1 MMMMMM
7 MTNHVLKKTYTQ
19 QNDSYH
25 RLVIIILLKISPT
38 KKRFFYQGFD
48 VFINL
53 SHHQESFKKNVQY
66 LNFHTIAC
74 NCLIWDHDSN
84 SHAKVYSRTLSTGP
98 QKCHSHVV
106 FTSSVPSPLDD
117 KRQSIAVT
125 LLPQDIWTRRFTK
138 FYSHNR

>member
-1 MMMMMM
+1 MM

-53 SHHQESFKKNVQY
+53 SHHQESFKKM
-66 LNFHTIAC
+66 
-74 NCLIWDHDSN
+74 
-84 SHAKVYSRTLSTGP
+84 YST
-98 QKCHSHVV
+98 
-106 FTSSVPSPLDD
+106 
-117 KRQSIAVT
+117 
-125 LLPQDIWTRRFTK
+125 
-138 FYSHNR
+138 